1 MARITVEDCEKFVKN
16 RFELVILAAQ
26 RARQIFAGDKVTIE
40 QKKDEKK
47 PVIAL
52 REIAENTVSVDQ
64 LREGVIEKFR
74 TFSIEEEDDE
84 NLDELME
91 EDTYRPYVGLEM
103 QQTVGSEDTKNISIV
118 DEEEIEEEPIEDS
131 EADTTDE

>member
-52 REIAENTVSVDQ
+52 REIAENTVSTDQ
-64 LREGVIEKFR
+64 LRESVIDKFR
-74 TFSIEEEDDE
+74 TFNIEEEDDE

-103 QQTVGSEDTKNISIV
+103 QSVAAEDSKEVSIV
-118 DEEEIEEEPIEDS
+118 DESEIDTEPTNS
-131 EADTTDE
+131 

>member
-1 MARITVEDCEKFVKN
+1 MARITVEDCEKFVEN

-52 REIAENTVSVDQ
+52 REIAENTVSTDQ
-64 LREGVIEKFR
+64 LRESVIDKFR
-74 TFSIEEEDDE
+74 TFNIEEEDDE

-103 QQTVGSEDTKNISIV
+103 QSVAAEDSKEVSIV
-118 DEEEIEEEPIEDS
+118 DESEIDTEPTNS
-131 EADTTDE
+131 

>member
-1 MARITVEDCEKFVKN
+1 MARITVEDCEKFVEN

-52 REIAENTVSVDQ
+52 REIAENSVSIER
-64 LREGVIEKFR
+64 LREKVIDKFR
-74 TFSIEEEDDE
+74 TVNIEEEDDE
-84 NLDELME
+84 DLDELME

-103 QQTVGSEDTKNISIV
+103 QSVGTEDSKEVSIV
-118 DEEEIEEEPIEDS
+118 DENEVEAEPSEE
-131 EADTTDE
+131 

>member
-1 MARITVEDCEKFVKN
+1 MARITVEDCEKFVEN

-26 RARQIFAGDKVTIE
+26 RARQIFVGDKVTIE

-52 REIAENTVSVDQ
+52 REIAENSVSIDQ
-64 LREGVIEKFR
+64 LREKVIDKFR
-74 TFSIEEEDDE
+74 TVNVEEEDEED
-84 NLDELME
+84 LDELME

-103 QQTVGSEDTKNISIV
+103 QSVGTEDNKEISIV
-118 DEEEIEEEPIEDS
+118 DENEVETEPSED
-131 EADTTDE
+131 

>member
-1 MARITVEDCEKFVKN
+1 MARITVEDCEKFVEN

-52 REIAENTVSVDQ
+52 REIAEDSVSIDQ
-64 LREGVIEKFR
+64 LREKVIDKFR
-74 TFSIEEEDDE
+74 TVNIEEEDDE
-84 NLDELME
+84 DLDELME

-103 QQTVGSEDTKNISIV
+103 QSVGTEDSKEVSIV
-118 DEEEIEEEPIEDS
+118 DENEVETEPSEEE
-131 EADTTDE
+131 

>member
-26 RARQIFAGDKVTIE
+26 RARQIFAGDKITIE

-64 LREGVIEKFR
+64 LREKVIDKFR
-74 TFSIEEEDDE
+74 TINIEEEDEE
-84 NLDELME
+84 NFDELME
-91 EDTYRPYVGLEM
+91 EDTYRPYVGIEM
-103 QQTVGSEDTKNISIV
+103 RAVATEDNKDINIV
-118 DEEEIEEEPIEDS
+118 DESEVQSEPLE
-131 EADTTDE
+131 

>member
-1 MARITVEDCEKFVKN
+1 MARITVEDCEKFVEN

-52 REIAENTVSVDQ
+52 REIAENSVSIDQ
-64 LREGVIEKFR
+64 LREKVIDKFR
-74 TFSIEEEDDE
+74 TVNVEEED
-84 NLDELME
+84 LDELME

-103 QQTVGSEDTKNISIV
+103 QSVGTEDNKEISIV
-118 DEEEIEEEPIEDS
+118 DENEVETEPSED
-131 EADTTDE
+131 

>member
-1 MARITVEDCEKFVKN
+1 MARITVEDCEKVVKN
-16 RFELVILAAQ
+16 RFELIILAAQ
-26 RARQIFAGDKVTIE
+26 RARQIFAGDKVTID

-52 REIAENTVSVDQ
+52 REIAENSVSIDQ
-64 LREGVIEKFR
+64 LRERVIDKFR
-74 TFSIEEEDDE
+74 TVSVEEEDDE

-103 QQTVGSEDTKNISIV
+103 QSVGAEDSQEITIV
-118 DEEEIEEEPIEDS
+118 DESEIEAELSKER
-131 EADTTDE
+131 

>member
-1 MARITVEDCEKFVKN
+1 MARITVEDCEKFVEN

-52 REIAENTVSVDQ
+52 REIAENSVSIDQ
-64 LREGVIEKFR
+64 LREKVIDKFR
-74 TFSIEEEDDE
+74 TVNVEEEDDE
-84 NLDELME
+84 DLDELME

-103 QQTVGSEDTKNISIV
+103 QSVGTEDNKEVSIV
-118 DEEEIEEEPIEDS
+118 DENEVETEPS
-131 EADTTDE
+131 EG

>member
-1 MARITVEDCEKFVKN
+1 MARITVEDCEKFVEN

-52 REIAENTVSVDQ
+52 REIAENSVSIDQ
-64 LREGVIEKFR
+64 LREKVIDKFR
-74 TFSIEEEDDE
+74 TVNVEEEDEED
-84 NLDELME
+84 LDELME

-103 QQTVGSEDTKNISIV
+103 QSVGTEDNKEISIV
-118 DEEEIEEEPIEDS
+118 DENEVETEPSED
-131 EADTTDE
+131 

>member
-1 MARITVEDCEKFVKN
+1 MARITVEDCEKFVEN

-40 QKKDEKK
+40 QKKYEKK

-52 REIAENTVSVDQ
+52 REIAENSVSIEQ
-64 LREGVIEKFR
+64 LREKVIDKFR
-74 TFSIEEEDDE
+74 TVNIEEEDDE
-84 NLDELME
+84 DLDELME

-103 QQTVGSEDTKNISIV
+103 QSVGTEDNKEVSIV
-118 DEEEIEEEPIEDS
+118 DENEVEAEPSEE
-131 EADTTDE
+131 

>member
-26 RARQIFAGDKVTIE
+26 RARQIFAGDKVTID

-52 REIAENTVSVDQ
+52 REIAENSVSIDQ
-64 LREGVIEKFR
+64 LREKVIDKFR
-74 TFSIEEEDDE
+74 TVSVEEEDDE
-84 NLDELME
+84 NIDELME
-91 EDTYRPYVGLEM
+91 EDTYRPYVGLE
-103 QQTVGSEDTKNISIV
+103 THSVGLEDNKEVSIV
-118 DEEEIEEEPIEDS
+118 DENEFETEPLER
-131 EADTTDE
+131 E

>member
-1 MARITVEDCEKFVKN
+1 MARITVEDCEKFVEN

-52 REIAENTVSVDQ
+52 REIAENSVSIER
-64 LREGVIEKFR
+64 LREKVIDKFR
-74 TFSIEEEDDE
+74 TVNIEEEDDE
-84 NLDELME
+84 DLDELME

-103 QQTVGSEDTKNISIV
+103 QSVGTEDSKEVSIV
-118 DEEEIEEEPIEDS
+118 DEDEVEAEPSEE
-131 EADTTDE
+131 

>member
-52 REIAENTVSVDQ
+52 REIAENSVSIDQ
-64 LREGVIEKFR
+64 LREKVIDKFR
-74 TFSIEEEDDE
+74 TVNVEEEDEED
-84 NLDELME
+84 LDELME

-103 QQTVGSEDTKNISIV
+103 QSVGTEDNKEISIV
-118 DEEEIEEEPIEDS
+118 DENEVEIEPSED
-131 EADTTDE
+131 

>member
-1 MARITVEDCEKFVKN
+1 MARITVEDCEKFVEN

-52 REIAENTVSVDQ
+52 REIAENSVSIEQ
-64 LREGVIEKFR
+64 LREKVIDKFR
-74 TFSIEEEDDE
+74 TVNVEEEDEED
-84 NLDELME
+84 LDELME

-103 QQTVGSEDTKNISIV
+103 QSVGTEDNKEISIV
-118 DEEEIEEEPIEDS
+118 DENEVETEPSED
-131 EADTTDE
+131 

>member
-1 MARITVEDCEKFVKN
+1 MARITVEDCEKFVEN

-26 RARQIFAGDKVTIE
+26 RVRQIFAGDKVTIE

-52 REIAENTVSVDQ
+52 REIAENSVSIEQ
-64 LREGVIEKFR
+64 LREKVIDKFR
-74 TFSIEEEDDE
+74 TVNIEEEDDE
-84 NLDELME
+84 DLDELME

-103 QQTVGSEDTKNISIV
+103 QSVGTEDNKEVSIV
-118 DEEEIEEEPIEDS
+118 DENEVKAEPSEE
-131 EADTTDE
+131 

>member
-1 MARITVEDCEKFVKN
+1 MARITVEDCEKFVEN

-52 REIAENTVSVDQ
+52 REIAENSVSIDQ
-64 LREGVIEKFR
+64 LREKVIDKFR
-74 TFSIEEEDDE
+74 TVNVEEEDEED
-84 NLDELME
+84 LDELME

-103 QQTVGSEDTKNISIV
+103 QSVGTEDNKEISIV
-118 DEEEIEEEPIEDS
+118 DENEVEIEPSED
-131 EADTTDE
+131 

>member
-1 MARITVEDCEKFVKN
+1 MARITVEDCEKFVEN

-52 REIAENTVSVDQ
+52 REIAENSVSIDQ
-64 LREGVIEKFR
+64 LREKVIDKFR
-74 TFSIEEEDDE
+74 TVNIEEEDDE
-84 NLDELME
+84 DLDELME

-103 QQTVGSEDTKNISIV
+103 QSVGTEDSKEVSIV
-118 DEEEIEEEPIEDS
+118 DENEVEAEPSEE
-131 EADTTDE
+131 

>member
-1 MARITVEDCEKFVKN
+1 MARITVEDCEKFVEN

-52 REIAENTVSVDQ
+52 REIAENSVSIEQ
-64 LREGVIEKFR
+64 LREKVIDKFR
-74 TFSIEEEDDE
+74 TVNIEEEDDE
-84 NLDELME
+84 DLDELME

-103 QQTVGSEDTKNISIV
+103 QSVGAEDNKEVSIV
-118 DEEEIEEEPIEDS
+118 DENEVEAEPSEE
-131 EADTTDE
+131 

>member
-1 MARITVEDCEKFVKN
+1 MARITVEDCEKFVEN

-52 REIAENTVSVDQ
+52 REIAENSVSIEQ
-64 LREGVIEKFR
+64 LREKVIDKFR
-74 TFSIEEEDDE
+74 TVNIEEEDDE
-84 NLDELME
+84 DLDELME

-103 QQTVGSEDTKNISIV
+103 QSVGTEDSKEVSIV
-118 DEEEIEEEPIEDS
+118 DENEVEAEPSEE
-131 EADTTDE
+131 

>member
-1 MARITVEDCEKFVKN
+1 MARITVEDCEKFVEN

-26 RARQIFAGDKVTIE
+26 RVRQIFAGDKVTIE

-52 REIAENTVSVDQ
+52 REIAENSVSIEQ
-64 LREGVIEKFR
+64 LREKVIDKFR
-74 TFSIEEEDDE
+74 TINIEEEDDE
-84 NLDELME
+84 DLDELME

-103 QQTVGSEDTKNISIV
+103 QSVGTEDNKEVSIV
-118 DEEEIEEEPIEDS
+118 DENEVEAEPSEE
-131 EADTTDE
+131 

>member
-1 MARITVEDCEKFVKN
+1 MARITVEDCEKFVEN

-52 REIAENTVSVDQ
+52 REIAENSVSIDQ
-64 LREGVIEKFR
+64 LREMVIDKFR
-74 TFSIEEEDDE
+74 TVNVEEEDEED
-84 NLDELME
+84 LDELME

-103 QQTVGSEDTKNISIV
+103 QSVGTEDNKEISIV
-118 DEEEIEEEPIEDS
+118 DENEVETEPSED
-131 EADTTDE
+131 

>member
-1 MARITVEDCEKFVKN
+1 MARITVEDCEKFVEN

-52 REIAENTVSVDQ
+52 REIAENSVSIDQ
-64 LREGVIEKFR
+64 LREKVIDKFR
-74 TFSIEEEDDE
+74 TVNVEEEDEE

-103 QQTVGSEDTKNISIV
+103 QSVGTEDNKEISIV
-118 DEEEIEEEPIEDS
+118 DENEVETEPSED
-131 EADTTDE
+131 

>member
-1 MARITVEDCEKFVKN
+1 MARITVEDCEKFVEN

-52 REIAENTVSVDQ
+52 REIAENSVSIDQ
-64 LREGVIEKFR
+64 LREKVIDKFR
-74 TFSIEEEDDE
+74 TVNVEEEDEED
-84 NLDELME
+84 LDELME

-103 QQTVGSEDTKNISIV
+103 QSVGTEDNKEISIV
-118 DEEEIEEEPIEDS
+118 DENVDENEVETEPSED
-131 EADTTDE
+131 